1 MNKYN
6 WKGINSSS
14 GNDLGKLKK
23 KPPTVALNKFYATNE
38 YSYSKHLKSWKAD
51 HYFKDSSWRMKEKLS
66 TLLRRKTSK
75 HDDFYSL
82 NCFYSFWT
90 KSKLE

>member
-23 KPPTVALNKFYATNE
+23 KTPTVALNKFYATNE
-38 YSYSKHLKSWKAD
+38 YSYSKHLKS
-51 HYFKDSSWRMKEKLS
+51 
-66 TLLRRKTSK
+66 
-75 HDDFYSL
+75 
-82 NCFYSFWT
+82 
-90 KSKLE
+90 